1 MKIFPPSKNP
11 PTVRRRVSLFDSF
24 VRGDSVQ
31 NVFVRERFAGL
42 SVLVDVVLQCRFLSG
57 QEKTE
62 VDVNFRVD
70 AKLVAQNFLDVTEI
84 AEPRHL
90 CAERRIL
97 INRVAKSAVFRIG
110 AARNAFELFVVE
122 DFVIVISLPKIFS
135 APYTFAVC
143 FCYNLSRDIKVI
155 SELTMPKTAYVEK
168 IAVKTP

>member
-122 DFVIVISLPKIFS
+122 DSSASQKFFLRLIRSPFGFVTTYRATLKLS
-135 APYTFAVC
+135 A
-143 FCYNLSRDIKVI
+143 N
-155 SELTMPKTAYVEK
+155 
-168 IAVKTP
+168 